1 MKTYTAKTAEVQR
14 NWYIV
19 DATDKV
25 LGRLASEIAHRLKG
39 KHKPEYTPHID
50 TGDFIIVIN
59 AEKVRV
65 TGQKTSDKIYY
76 HHTNYPGGIKESS
89 FEKMMQ
95 RDPVRPLEMAIKGM
109 LPKNPIGRE
118 MFRKLK
124 VYAGNE
130 HPHAAQQPEPL
141 DVV

>member
-130 HPHAAQQPEPL
+130 HLHAAQQPEPL